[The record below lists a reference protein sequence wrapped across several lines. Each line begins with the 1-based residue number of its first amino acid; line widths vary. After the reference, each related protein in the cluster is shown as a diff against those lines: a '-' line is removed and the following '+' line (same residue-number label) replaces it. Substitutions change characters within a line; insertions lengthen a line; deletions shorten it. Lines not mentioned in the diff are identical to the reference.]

1 MNRRHLL
8 ALPLMPL
15 SLLKSQTPKKL
26 VKPAPLK
33 AGDVVGLIT
42 PASNVVNSGDWARME
57 QTMKGLGL
65 EIRYG
70 KNIRRKGYLAGTI
83 DERLSDLHDMFR
95 DPAVKGIFAIRGGYG
110 TPQLLD
116 RIDYD
121 LLKRNPKVFAGY
133 SDITALHLAFHQKL
147 GLVTFHG
154 PTANA
159 KFPAY
164 TLDHFRRAIFD
175 AAPLGKLT
183 NPAEGHTLR
192 AIRPGTARGRI
203 VSGNLSLI
211 SNLMGT
217 PYEIDTR
224 DKILLLEDVGEEAF
238 RIDRMLTQLK
248 LAGKLD
254 RLAGVVWGECEKCK
268 ATPGVDGALTEREVV
283 DRILGGLGVPVLS
296 GLTFGH
302 TDNQL
307 TLPQGVMASLDATAG
322 TLTIEE
328 SALATR

>member
-1 MNRRHLL
+1 MN
-8 ALPLMPL
+8 AET
-15 SLLKSQTPKKL
+15 SKKL
-26 VKPAPLK
+26 VKPAALK

-42 PASNVVNSGDWARME
+42 PASNVVNNADWPRIE
-57 QTMKGLGL
+57 QSMKSLGL
-65 EIRYG
+65 EFRLG
-70 KNIRRKGYLAGTI
+70 RNVRRKGYIAGTI
-83 DERLSDLHDMFR
+83 DERITDLHDMFR
-95 DPAVKGIFAIRGGYG
+95 DPAIKGIFAIRGGYG

-121 LLKRNPKVFAGY
+121 LIKKNPKIFVGY

-154 PTANA
+154 PTANS
-159 KFPAY
+159 KFPPFSMS
-164 TLDHFRRAIFD
+164 HFRKALFE

-183 NPAEGHTLR
+183 NPSEGHALR
-192 AIRPGTARGRI
+192 TIRPGTARGRLI
-203 VSGNLSLI
+203 TGNLSLI

-248 LAGKLD
+248 LGGKLD
-254 RLAGVVWGECEKCK
+254 RVAGVVWGECEKCK
-268 ATPGVDGALTEREVV
+268 PTPGVDVPLTEREVI

-302 TDNQL
+302 TEDQL
-307 TLPQGVMASLDATAG
+307 TLPQGVMATLDATAG
-322 TLTIEE
+322 TLSIDE

>member
-1 MNRRHLL
+1 LIRRHLL
-8 ALPLMPL
+8 ALPLAFMNA
-15 SLLKSQTPKKL
+15 QTPKKL
-26 VKPAPLK
+26 VKPAALQ

-42 PASNVVNSGDWARME
+42 PASNVMNNTDWARIE
-57 QTMKGLGL
+57 QSMKALGL

-70 KNIRRKGYLAGTI
+70 KNIRRRGYVAGTI
-83 DERLSDLHDMFR
+83 DERLADLHDMFR
-95 DPAVKGIFAIRGGYG
+95 DPAVKGIFCIRGGYG

-121 LLKRNPKVFAGY
+121 LLKRNPKVFVGY

-147 GLVTFHG
+147 GLVTFHA
-154 PTANA
+154 PTANH
-159 KFPAY
+159 KFTPY
-164 TLDHFRRAIFD
+164 TMEHFRKAMFLAEPI
-175 AAPLGKLT
+175 GKVT

-192 AIRPGTARGRI
+192 AIKGGTARGRI
-203 VSGNLSLI
+203 FAGNLSLI

-217 PYEIDTR
+217 PYEINTR

-254 RLAGVVWGECEKCK
+254 RIAGVVWGECEKCK
-268 ATPGVDGALTEREVV
+268 PTPGVEVPLTEREVV

-307 TLPQGVMASLDATAG
+307 TLPQGVMATLDATAG
-322 TLTIEE
+322 TLTLEE
-328 SALATR
+328 SALTTR

>member
-1 MNRRHLL
+1 MNRRQLL
-8 ALPLMPL
+8 ALPLAAMNA
-15 SLLKSQTPKKL
+15 QTPKKL
-26 VKPAPLK
+26 LKPQALR

-42 PASNVVNSGDWARME
+42 PASNVVNPGDWLRME

-70 KNIRRKGYLAGTI
+70 KQIRKRGYVAGTI

-95 DPAVKGIFAIRGGYG
+95 DPAIKGVFAIRGGYG

-121 LLKRNPKVFAGY
+121 LLKKNPKIFVGY

-159 KFPAY
+159 KFPAF
-164 TLDHFRRAIFD
+164 TLSHFRSAMFD

-183 NPAEGHTLR
+183 NPAEGHSLR

-203 VSGNLSLI
+203 VAGNLSLI
-211 SNLMGT
+211 ANLMGT

-224 DKILLLEDVGEEAF
+224 DKILIIEDVGEEAF

-248 LAGKLD
+248 LAGKLNG
-254 RLAGVVWGECEKCK
+254 LAGVVWGECEKCK
-268 ATPGVDGALTEREVV
+268 PTPGVDVPLTEREVV

-307 TLPQGVMASLDATAG
+307 TLPQGVMATLDATAG

-328 SALATR
+328 SALTSR

>member
-1 MNRRHLL
+1 MNRRQLL
-8 ALPLMPL
+8 ALPLAAMNA
-15 SLLKSQTPKKL
+15 QTPKKL
-26 VKPAPLK
+26 VKPAALQS
-33 AGDVVGLIT
+33 GDVVGLIT
-42 PASNVVNSGDWARME
+42 PASNVVNSGDWARIE

-65 EIRYG
+65 EPRYG
-70 KNIRRKGYLAGTI
+70 KNIRRKGYVAGTI
-83 DERLSDLHDMFR
+83 EDRVADLHDMFR
-95 DPAVKGIFAIRGGYG
+95 DPAVKGVFAIRGGYG

-116 RIDYD
+116 KIDYD
-121 LLKRNPKVFAGY
+121 LLRKNPKVFCGY

-159 KFPAY
+159 KFPPF
-164 TLDHFRRAIFD
+164 TLEHFRKALFD
-175 AAPLGKLT
+175 TAPIGKLT

-203 VSGNLSLI
+203 VVGNLSLI

-254 RLAGVVWGECEKCK
+254 RIAGVVWGECEKCK
-268 ATPGVDGALTEREVV
+268 PTSGVEVPLTEREVV

-307 TLPQGVMASLDATAG
+307 TLPQGVMATLDSTAG
-322 TLTIEE
+322 TLTLEE
-328 SALATR
+328 SALASR

>member
-1 MNRRHLL
+1 MNRRSLL
-8 ALPLMPL
+8 AIPLYLMNA
-15 SLLKSQTPKKL
+15 QTPKKL
-26 VKPAPLK
+26 VKPAALK
-33 AGDVVGLIT
+33 AGDVAGLIT
-42 PASNVVNSGDWARME
+42 PASNVVNHGDWARIE
-57 QTMKGLGL
+57 QSMQSLGL

-70 KNIRRKGYLAGTI
+70 KNVRRKGYIAGSI
-83 DERLSDLHDMFR
+83 DERIADLHDMFR
-95 DPAVKGIFAIRGGYG
+95 DPAIKGIFAIRGGYG

-121 LLKRNPKVFAGY
+121 LVKKNPKIFSGY
-133 SDITALHLAFHQKL
+133 SDITALHLAFRQKV

-154 PTANA
+154 PTANS
-159 KFPAY
+159 KFPAF
-164 TLDHFRRAIFD
+164 TLAHFRQALFD

-183 NPAEGHTLR
+183 NPAEGHALR
-192 AIRPGTARGRI
+192 TIRPGTARGRL
-203 VSGNLSLI
+203 VTGNLSLI

-217 PYEIDTR
+217 PFEIDTR
-224 DKILLLEDVGEEAF
+224 DTILMLEDVGEEAF

-254 RLAGVVWGECEKCK
+254 HVAGVVWGECEKCK
-268 ATPGVDGALTEREVV
+268 PTPGVDVPLTEREVV

-307 TLPQGVMASLDATAG
+307 TLPQGVMATLDATAG

>member
-1 MNRRHLL
+1 MNRR
-8 ALPLMPL
+8 
-15 SLLKSQTPKKL
+15 SLLVLPFAAMNAQTPQTL
-26 VKPAPLK
+26 VKPMALK
-33 AGDVVGLIT
+33 PGDVIGLIT
-42 PASNVVNSGDWARME
+42 PASNVVNTGDWLRIE
-57 QTMKGLGL
+57 QSMKSLGL

-70 KNIRRKGYLAGTI
+70 KQIRKRGYVAGTI
-83 DERLSDLHDMFR
+83 EERTSDLHDMFR
-95 DPAVKGIFAIRGGYG
+95 DPAIRGIFAIRGGYG

-121 LLKRNPKVFAGY
+121 LIRKNPKIFVGY

-159 KFPAY
+159 KFPPY
-164 TLDHFRRAIFD
+164 TLDHFRSAMFN

-183 NPAEGHTLR
+183 NPPEGHSLR
-192 AIRPGTARGRI
+192 AIRPGQARGR
-203 VSGNLSLI
+203 VFAGNLSLI
-211 SNLMGT
+211 SSLMGT
-217 PYEIDTR
+217 PFEIDTR
-224 DKILLLEDVGEEAF
+224 DKILIIEDVGEEAF

-268 ATPGVDGALTEREVV
+268 PTPGVDVPLTEREVV
-283 DRILGGLGVPVLS
+283 QRILGGLGVPVLS
-296 GLTFGH
+296 GLTLGH

-307 TLPQGVMASLDATAG
+307 TLPQGVMATLDATSG

-328 SALATR
+328 SALTSR